1 MFHKMQAISGLA
13 EELLAFPQEWLVQGC
28 GRLVGWLV
36 GWWVGLVGW
45 LELIEYINSYPLL
58 WTARSDPE
66 IFATVF

>member
-36 GWWVGLVGW
+36 GWWVGWLVSQ
-45 LELIEYINSYPLL
+45 LVSQLVHILVTINLI
-58 WTARSDPE
+58 
-66 IFATVF
+66 